1 MTHET
6 HECVCVCNDEQV
18 RITGTTVEWDEM
30 RFDVRLLQRV
40 PYEGISRM
48 QTSLRRR
55 HRDRVVRY
63 AACLFAMPS
72 HTMSETNGG

>member
-1 MTHET
+1 M
-6 HECVCVCNDEQV
+6 CVCVCNDEQV

-55 HRDRVVRY
+55 HRDRVVRRGIGMMIGELSTSS
-63 AACLFAMPS
+63 AC
-72 HTMSETNGG
+72 